1 MEARPSEPQRAF
13 GKAVLSA
20 GLLLSRQGPH
30 GLAPPDHIDAHIN
43 GVLPAPSLPPYSTK
57 SMAIRGDTLC
67 RRRKTATYAFRISTR
82 ARNSKKVSPH
92 FFDIIRREFGR

>member
-1 MEARPSEPQRAF
+1 MEARPSEPNAAF
-13 GKAVLSA
+13 GKAVLST
-20 GLLLSRQGPH
+20 GLLLSRQGPR
-30 GLAPPDHIDAHIN
+30 GLAPPDHIDAYVN
-43 GVLPAPSLPPYSTK
+43 GVLPASSLPPDSTK